1 MERNWKDKVNV
12 DLERP
17 KDPNAEPYYLLSMFP
32 YPSGRLHMGHVRVY
46 TLSDALARFRFLE
59 GKKVIH
65 PMGWDAFGL
74 PAENAAIE
82 SNKNPAEWTW
92 SNINTMKEQLKKMGL
107 NFSWKREVVTC
118 DPSYYRWTQHLFLQM
133 YHRGLAYRKKSI
145 VNWDPVDQTVLAD
158 EQVDENGCSWR
169 SGAKVVKK
177 PLTQWFL
184 RTTAFSKVS
193 CELYEGLDNP
203 NLRGWRDIVKI
214 QKNWLGQPTGYMVQ
228 LPVEGSQELLAAW
241 TSKLHALHGSSH
253 VLLSVK
259 HHLATGSQPGDQLPL
274 TVLHPLTGR
283 PLPVYAAAHPHPLYA
298 PLARIGVPSVNKED
312 AEFAQQKDLSFQQ
325 VLDGSGKLINSEE
338 GISQRA
344 VVAEWFNM
352 STGVDYEL
360 NGLTPQEAVV
370 RLANLLQEKR
380 LGGFQASPRLD
391 DWLISRQRYW
401 GTPIPIIHCPSCQ
414 EVPVPDSDLPVVLP
428 EVDYTINKGVSPL
441 ASNTDWIN
449 VPCPKC
455 GQPAKRETDTM
466 DTFVDSSWYFLRYLD
481 PHNTSLPFD
490 PQTALPVD
498 VYIGGKE
505 HAVLHLYFSRFFW
518 RFLRSEGCL
527 TPPEPFRRFVSMGM
541 VLGQTYRDLDSGRY
555 VPPAQVESGD
565 PPVEKGTG
573 RSLEVEWDKMSK
585 SKHNGV
591 EPEYLC
597 TLLLSLY
604 NSKING
610 HYLLGLVN
618 RGLAERLI
626 SEGLEIEGTL
636 LRAFPFRRR
645 AVRITLGNLPLFVED
660 SAISSALAPYG
671 RVTSIAPKLM
681 KAGPYIYNDGRREA
695 FIALHEGVTTE
706 RLPTRLEIKI
716 KGEVWP
722 AYLSYG
728 IRCSRCHG
736 QGHRRANCPL
746 LAGRSNAPGPATPNL
761 YYRRPPQ

>member
-1 MERNWKDKVNV
+1 MVSHPDGHRSTHLTNPASFSIELLKDMERNWKDKVNV

-184 RTTAFSKVS
+184 RTTAFSKVGCVS
-193 CELYEGLDNP
+193 LCLSTQELYEGLDNP

-259 HHLATGSQPGDQLPL
+259 HHLATGSQPGDRLPL

-298 PLARIGVPSVNKED
+298 PLARIGELVNHLMVVWVPSVNKED
-312 AEFAQQKDLSFQQ
+312 AEFAQQKNLSFQQ

-338 GISQRA
+338 
-344 VVAEWFNM
+344 FK
-352 STGVDYEL
+352 STGVDYEVHYEVWYCNGQQAAVVWQL

-414 EVPVPDSDLPVVLP
+414 VCSLVP
-428 EVDYTINKGVSPL
+428 
-441 ASNTDWIN
+441 
-449 VPCPKC
+449 
-455 GQPAKRETDTM
+455 
-466 DTFVDSSWYFLRYLD
+466 
-481 PHNTSLPFD
+481 
-490 PQTALPVD
+490 
-498 VYIGGKE
+498 
-505 HAVLHLYFSRFFW
+505 
-518 RFLRSEGCL
+518 
-527 TPPEPFRRFVSMGM
+527 
-541 VLGQTYRDLDSGRY
+541 
-555 VPPAQVESGD
+555 
-565 PPVEKGTG
+565 
-573 RSLEVEWDKMSK
+573 
-585 SKHNGV
+585 
-591 EPEYLC
+591 
-597 TLLLSLY
+597 
-604 NSKING
+604 
-610 HYLLGLVN
+610 
-618 RGLAERLI
+618 
-626 SEGLEIEGTL
+626 
-636 LRAFPFRRR
+636 
-645 AVRITLGNLPLFVED
+645 
-660 SAISSALAPYG
+660 
-671 RVTSIAPKLM
+671 
-681 KAGPYIYNDGRREA
+681 
-695 FIALHEGVTTE
+695 
-706 RLPTRLEIKI
+706 
-716 KGEVWP
+716 
-722 AYLSYG
+722 
-728 IRCSRCHG
+728 
-736 QGHRRANCPL
+736 
-746 LAGRSNAPGPATPNL
+746 
-761 YYRRPPQ
+761 